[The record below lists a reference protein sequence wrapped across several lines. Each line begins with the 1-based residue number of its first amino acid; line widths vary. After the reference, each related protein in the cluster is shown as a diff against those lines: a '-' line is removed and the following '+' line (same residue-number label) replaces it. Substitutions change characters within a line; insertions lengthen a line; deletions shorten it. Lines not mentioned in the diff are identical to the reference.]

1 MASIYILN
9 QYNQQSRQKQHTE
22 SKESLEKLKR
32 MKLRLILDIM
42 KDSFDFPCAF
52 EGTFQKG
59 TFSNGSIG
67 ICASVS
73 SFIGLYLA
81 YPQ

>member
-9 QYNQQSRQKQHTE
+9 QYNQQNQRKQNTE
-22 SKESLEKLKR
+22 SKESLEKRKR
-32 MKLRLILDIM
+32 MKTRLILDIM
-42 KDSFDFPCAF
+42 KDSFDFPCAL
-52 EGTFQKG
+52 EGTFQRG
-59 TFSNGSIG
+59 TFNNGIIG
-67 ICASVS
+67 ICASIS